1 MQHTEKHSLIPWT
14 LKVCAAVLSL
24 FGIGIIPLSAQ
35 SVLSGTVVSAS
46 DGQPLVG
53 AYVLVQGTNV
63 GTSTDVDGTFRLDVS
78 SGTILEVSQM
88 GYVTRQVKAS
98 DGVKIALEEDQLWL
112 DDVVVVGYGVQKK
125 KLVTG
130 STVQVKGE
138 DIAKLNT
145 VDVLGALQSQSPG
158 VNIVQNNGFLGSG
171 FKVNI
176 RGLGT
181 IGDSAP
187 LYVVDGVANGSI
199 SALNPSDIESID
211 VLKDAASAAIYGARA
226 ANGVILITTKKGKE
240 GQASVTYDG
249 YYGLQNLYKIPT
261 LLSANEYMQIQD
273 ESRMMDGLAPYNW
286 ENYIGSRIYKA
297 IKEEG
302 WTGTN
307 WLKEITNEDAPVQN
321 HSVNVTGGSKTGTY
335 SIGLA
340 YTGQDATMGVPSSI
354 PHLDRYNFRVNS
366 ENTVFKKGSLDILKV
381 GQTLNYRYQKTTGA
395 FATEGIYWNG
405 VHNMLV
411 MSPLMP
417 AYNSDGS
424 YYVFKDRV
432 ADGYNWDTANGAA
445 KNPIAYMDYA
455 SNQNVS
461 KSHYLQASVYAV
473 LQPIANLNIKSQFG
487 YMMSASSSR
496 SYMPEYDLDATAKRE
511 MDQVSQSMS
520 LSNRWSWENTA
531 SYSFNI
537 AEHQIDAL
545 IGSSLEKWGYG
556 ESLSASN
563 VNSNFGDLEH
573 AYLSNVST
581 TPSSMSSISG
591 SPSQKNSIAS
601 FFVRANWNWKEKFMA
616 SATMR
621 ADGSSVFARGYRWG
635 YFPSFSAGWVITN
648 EDFFKGL
655 GLDGVLDF
663 FKLRASWGQ
672 NGNCNVTG
680 FQYLSLVTS
689 NNGYGGYV
697 FGDVI
702 DKRDIGTYAYKLT
715 NSELKWET
723 SEQTNI
729 GFDARLFGNRL
740 GVEFDWYNKLTKDW
754 LVVAPVLYSYGAN
767 APYVNGGNVKNQG
780 LEFGLHWNDNLG
792 DVFYGINLT
801 GAHNKNKV
809 TKIANADGIIHGTGS
824 IPWEG
829 AEELYRAEVGMPIGY
844 FYGYKT
850 AGVFQNQAEIDAYEG
865 ALLNGNNTNPG
876 DVIYVDNNNDGVIDA
891 KDRTMIGDPHP
902 DFTLGLSFNVE
913 WKGIDL
919 SVSGFGA
926 FGQQIFK
933 CYRDFS
939 SSPLNNYTTDILKR
953 WTGEGSS
960 NKYPRLAS
968 SSNSNWN
975 KISSLYIED
984 GDYFKVQNVTLGYDI
999 AKAFKKFPLK
1009 TCRVYVTGQNLFTFT
1024 SYSGMDPEI
1033 GYGGGSGWAQGI
1045 DLGYYPS
1052 ARTILFGVN
1061 LKF

>member
-1 MQHTEKHSLIPWT
+1 MLHTEKRSLIPWT

-24 FGIGIIPLSAQ
+24 FGMSVIPMGAQ
-35 SVLSGTVVSAS
+35 SVLSGTVVTAS
-46 DGQPLVG
+46 DGQPIVG
-53 AYVLVQGTNV
+53 AYVLVKGTTV
-63 GTSTDVDGTFRLDVS
+63 GTTTEVDGTFRIEAS

-98 DGVKIALEEDQLWL
+98 DGIRIALDEDQLWL

-130 STVQVKGE
+130 STVQVKGD

-199 SALNPSDIESID
+199 SALNPSDIESVD

-261 LLSANEYMQIQD
+261 LLNANEFMQIQD
-273 ESRMMDGLAPYNW
+273 ESRIMDGLAPYNW
-286 ENYIGSRIYKA
+286 ENHIGPRLYKA
-297 IKEEG
+297 IKDG
-302 WTGTN
+302 WTSTN
-307 WLKEITNEDAPVQN
+307 WLKEIINEDAPVQN

-335 SIGLA
+335 SLGLA

-366 ENTVFKKGSLDILKV
+366 ENTVFKKGSLDVLKV
-381 GQTLNYRYQKTTGA
+381 GQTLNYRYQKTTGS

-424 YYVFKDRV
+424 YYVFEDRV
-432 ADGYNWDTANGAA
+432 ADSYVWDTANGAA
-445 KNPIAYMDYA
+445 KNPIAYMDYT

-473 LQPIANLNIKSQFG
+473 LQPIERLNIKSQFG
-487 YMMSASSSR
+487 YMMSSSSYR

-537 AEHQIDAL
+537 NEHQIDAL
-545 IGSSLEKWGYG
+545 VGSSLEKWGYG

-563 VNSNFGDLEH
+563 VDSNFGDLEH

-601 FFVRANWNWKEKFMA
+601 FFARANWNWKEKYMA

-635 YFPSFSAGWVITN
+635 YFPSASAGWVITN

-655 GLDGVLDF
+655 GLDSVLDF
-663 FKLRASWGQ
+663 LKLRASWGQ

-702 DKRDIGTYAYKLT
+702 DKREIGSYAYKLT

-780 LEFGLHWNDNLG
+780 LEFGLHWNDSVG
-792 DVFYGINLT
+792 EVFYGVNLT

-850 AGVFQNQAEIDAYEG
+850 AGVFQNQAEIDAYKG
-865 ALLNGNNTNPG
+865 ALLNGENTNPG
-876 DVIYVDNNNDGVIDA
+876 DVIYVDSNNDGVIDA
-891 KDRTMIGDPHP
+891 NDRTMIGNPHP
-902 DFTLGLSFNVE
+902 DFTLGLSFNIE

-919 SVSGFGA
+919 SISGFGS

-975 KISSLYIED
+975 RISSLYVED
-984 GDYFKVQNVTLGYDI
+984 GDYFKVQNITLGYDI